1 MNEILYE
8 ESVEPKNLK
17 MQKTFYTVYS
27 ILMWISIA
35 VSIVLVCFGGLIFTP
50 FLVLL
55 ILFVISAIIFAFVR
69 TRVYYCVDYTFV
81 SGSTRI
87 IKVVNYKR
95 RKKVLV
101 FDAKE
106 VDTVGKVGSETFE
119 KLFKTP
125 NLKKVYATPNSSF
138 DDAYY
143 VFLTQNGVK
152 YMVIME
158 CKETYLSHL
167 VSFAGRNVVEKD
179 YK

>member
-8 ESVEPKNLK
+8 ESVESKNLK
-17 MQKTFYTVYS
+17 LQKTFYTVYS
-27 ILMWISIA
+27 VLMWLFVVASIL
-35 VSIVLVCFGGLIFTP
+35 LVCLGGLMFTP
-50 FLVLL
+50 LLVLL
-55 ILFVISAIIFAFVR
+55 VLCAISAIVFGFVR

-95 RKKVLV
+95 RKRVLV

-106 VDTVGKVGSETFE
+106 VETVGRVGSETFE

-125 NLKKVYATPNSSF
+125 NLKKVYATPNTSF

-143 VFLTQNGVK
+143 VFLMQNGVK

-158 CKETYLSHL
+158 CQETYLRHL